1 MTREKSTLEIHLEP
15 LRRFLD
21 DTANNEIVIN
31 VPGEVLTEGK
41 GLWSVHEVPAVTRT
55 WCEELAKLV
64 ANYSSQSID
73 VEHPMLG
80 ATLPTGERVQI
91 VVPPVVKDISVT
103 IRRPS
108 ADVMTFDQIFGFG
121 TFDETRCEQ
130 SLRLDPAEREA
141 IEATLPT
148 DDKTLLGLFRNKD
161 WKAFLTQAVLRQKTI
176 ILSGK
181 TGSGKT
187 TLGNALCMMIPS
199 HERIV
204 TVEDAREMRLPHRNQ
219 VNLVYSR
226 DNRGLAKLT
235 PKQMFESALRM
246 RPDRILPAEL
256 RGEEAYFFF
265 QNVVNSGHPGP
276 LTTVHANTSKLAFR
290 RLANMI
296 QSSEEGRGLEQSVIL
311 EMLYSL
317 VDIVI
322 QTDRVQVDESGEN
335 RKVVTEIY
343 FDPAFARKQMG

>member
-1 MTREKSTLEIHLEP
+1 M
-15 LRRFLD
+15 
-21 DTANNEIVIN
+21 
-31 VPGEVLTEGK
+31 
-41 GLWSVHEVPAVTRT
+41 
-55 WCEELAKLV
+55 
-64 ANYSSQSID
+64 
-73 VEHPMLG
+73 
-80 ATLPTGERVQI
+80 
-91 VVPPVVKDISVT
+91 
-103 IRRPS
+103 
-108 ADVMTFDQIFGFG
+108 
-121 TFDETRCEQ
+121 
-130 SLRLDPAEREA
+130 
-141 IEATLPT
+141 
-148 DDKTLLGLFRNKD
+148 
-161 WKAFLTQAVLRQKTI
+161 
-176 ILSGK
+176 
-181 TGSGKT
+181 
-187 TLGNALCMMIPS
+187 
-199 HERIV
+199 
-204 TVEDAREMRLPHRNQ
+204 
-219 VNLVYSR
+219 VYSR